1 MNRMKQYL
9 HLDCMTCTGKTI
21 GEEIEGAEVFDDDVI
36 RPLDNPVYP
45 QGALAVLYGNLA
57 PGGAVIKAS
66 ACSPFL
72 QKHTGPALVFDDYP
86 SYKQVADR
94 DAGVGNGACVLHVSP
109 EAHVGGGIM
118 GLFDVIVIGAGVTGC
133 AVAREL
139 SRYRLK
145 IGVLEKE
152 ADAPYPG
159 LRRRCDCYQS
169 CE

>member
-21 GEEIEGAEVFDDDVI
+21 GEEIEGAE
-36 RPLDNPVYP
+36 
-45 QGALAVLYGNLA
+45 
-57 PGGAVIKAS
+57 
-66 ACSPFL
+66 
-72 QKHTGPALVFDDYP
+72 VFDDYP

-152 ADAPYPG
+152 VDAPYSEF
-159 LRRRCDCYQS
+159 RRKCDCYQN

>member
-21 GEEIEGAEVFDDDVI
+21 GEEIEGAE
-36 RPLDNPVYP
+36 
-45 QGALAVLYGNLA
+45 
-57 PGGAVIKAS
+57 
-66 ACSPFL
+66 
-72 QKHTGPALVFDDYP
+72 VFDDYP